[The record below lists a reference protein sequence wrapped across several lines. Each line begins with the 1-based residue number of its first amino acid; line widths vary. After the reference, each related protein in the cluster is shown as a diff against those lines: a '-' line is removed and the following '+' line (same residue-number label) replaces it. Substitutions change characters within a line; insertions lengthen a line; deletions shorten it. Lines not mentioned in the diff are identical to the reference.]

1 MMVNLVRKFDVKRD
15 MRKENCDTIR
25 CKLKI
30 KRVEIL
36 FRFRFPLNT
45 KIEYSWKGE
54 LLKNQR
60 HLFLK
65 NNVKKK
71 RKKNLKNNYISLFIY
86 DIFVPTEYASLN
98 GLTNHCVI

>member
-45 KIEYSWKGE
+45 KIEYSWKSK
-54 LLKNQR
+54 LLKNQL

-65 NNVKKK
+65 NNM
-71 RKKNLKNNYISLFIY
+71 KKNEKKLEKQLHFFIY
-86 DIFVPTEYASLN
+86 L
-98 GLTNHCVI
+98 